1 MKGLQDKATS
11 CAPVP
16 LTDPFDLVVQSSTQD
31 DRRGFTGLSLQPT
44 NQRFGES
51 CRHNGVVALSIGVR
65 GNSFRGHQIGL
76 EVNHCRQLY
85 DGSVK
90 SARRKQHIMPSAFHK
105 RLSQALAADSRE
117 QREIAA
123 AIGTSQQQVSRW
135 KRKVN
140 PSPEMISK
148 FIEVLGI
155 DGHWLLTGQGSMKS
169 GDRSDLAQR
178 LDVVVDVASGHV
190 SPDQLTALQVGVSL
204 DKGQSDQLALQETL
218 ATAKQANAS
227 LSDIERRLAAIERFE
242 LTPMSEL
249 TDEETMAAKKLA
261 EKAKTATFGEEAQAL
276 GEGTKGG

>member
-1 MKGLQDKATS
+1 
-11 CAPVP
+11 
-16 LTDPFDLVVQSSTQD
+16 
-31 DRRGFTGLSLQPT
+31 
-44 NQRFGES
+44 
-51 CRHNGVVALSIGVR
+51 
-65 GNSFRGHQIGL
+65 
-76 EVNHCRQLY
+76 
-85 DGSVK
+85 
-90 SARRKQHIMPSAFHK
+90 
-105 RLSQALAADSRE
+105 
-117 QREIAA
+117 
-123 AIGTSQQQVSRW
+123 
-135 KRKVN
+135 
-140 PSPEMISK
+140 MISK